1 MSGIGY
7 TFSFE
12 DLARKYEELGE
23 RMMPALRG
31 RVQRWGQKTENRMRR
46 EATWT
51 DRTGAARRGLF
62 HSVEQA
68 ANTVTVRLG
77 HTMEYGRYLELSNGG
92 KYAIVMPTVQAML
105 PELEERLA
113 KWLTEDGG

>member
-7 TFSFE
+7 SFSFD
-12 DLARKYEELGE
+12 DLAKKYEELGE
-23 RMMPALRG
+23 RMMPRLRG
-31 RVQRWGQKTENRMRR
+31 RVQTWAQKVENQMKHN
-46 EATWT
+46 ASWT
-51 DRTGAARRGLF
+51 DRNGDARRGLF
-62 HSVEQA
+62 HSVEQSG
-68 ANTVTVRLG
+68 NTVTARLG